1 MIIGGVIL
9 SFAIPFFLNRDY
21 FPLKTN
27 FLSFIS
33 LSEKILRIADN
44 NKKTKNS
51 HDQSEI
57 APKFSDGSN
66 EVGVSY
72 APLSIF

>member
-1 MIIGGVIL
+1 MQSVFIIYI
-9 SFAIPFFLNRDY
+9 SY
-21 FPLKTN
+21 FIN
-27 FLSFIS
+27 S

-44 NKKTKNS
+44 NKNKKNS

-57 APKFSDGSN
+57 APKFSDGLN